1 MIATAQRA
9 RWSYRRRM
17 ELALRLLEDPAYD
30 ALLGEP
36 VRFERLPE
44 TLPQMLARDHAASTG
59 RAGAITELIEYP

>member
-1 MIATAQRA
+1 
-9 RWSYRRRM
+9 M

-44 TLPQMLARDHAASTG
+44 VLPQLLAREHSSSTG
-59 RAGAITELIEYP
+59 RAGAVTELIEYP